1 MLIEINEEFT
11 KRELGAPEEVGRA
24 PGGQA
29 ALATCPLP
37 GGRVRQ
43 QSPGGK
49 EDRGPPHPPRQQ
61 GLCASLCACSYE
73 LGWLRA
79 SPAPYIPPRFSQAAS
94 TRVSFTWI
102 SKVRICSSC
111 PVIEKHVPG
120 SG

>member
-49 EDRGPPHPPRQQ
+49 EDRGPPTPQGSRASALPFAPAAMSWDGSVPPRHRTFPPGFPRQ
-61 GLCASLCACSYE
+61 
-73 LGWLRA
+73 
-79 SPAPYIPPRFSQAAS
+79 PPR
-94 TRVSFTWI
+94 V
-102 SKVRICSSC
+102 
-111 PVIEKHVPG
+111 
-120 SG
+120 